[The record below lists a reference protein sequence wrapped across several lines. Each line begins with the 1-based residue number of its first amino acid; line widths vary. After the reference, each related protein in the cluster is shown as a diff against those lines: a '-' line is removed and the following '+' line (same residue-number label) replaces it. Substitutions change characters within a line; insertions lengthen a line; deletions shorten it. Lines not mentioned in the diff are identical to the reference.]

1 VKKSPCIPQY
11 SGAWIVPPPPPLMHA
26 QSQAIADAVVRER
39 SRLHGFIRR
48 RVPST
53 ADAEDIFQDNWY
65 EFARACSL
73 PDPIEQVGA
82 WLFRV
87 ARNRI
92 IDRRSVKRAGLFEAT
107 LQKLFTRSAH
117 VVDIVDIGSAFRI
130 ITLGGDGLRTWPGR
144 RATNSRCSWAARS
157 SGPAPRSTGTLWP
170 AAREFPSAC
179 TPAGRAPDGRA
190 WCARETIAS
199 CSARASRSSRR
210 HHRSSCSAMKRRWD
224 WLPP

>member
-130 ITLGGDGLRTWPGR
+130 ITLGGDGLRHVAWTPGDKLQVQLGGSIQR
-144 RATNSRCSWAARS
+144 T
-157 SGPAPRSTGTLWP
+157 
-170 AAREFPSAC
+170 C
-179 TPAGRAPDGRA
+179 TPIDWDAVAGRTRIPICLHAGGPGTR
-190 WCARETIAS
+190 WARMVRKGDNCILFGPRKS
-199 CSARASRSSRR
+199 IQ
-210 HHRSSCSAMKRRWD
+210 
-224 WLPP
+224 PPPS